1 MTRPSPIIKG
11 IPDAQPGTAFLPD
24 LRQNEDFETLR
35 VLLTHMRG
43 HYATMT
49 GLFENC
55 TGQKDSLNPIDAYN
69 KGALIAYK
77 AIVADLDEILRM

>member
-11 IPDAQPGTAFLPD
+11 IPNVKPGTAVLQD
-24 LRQNEDFETLR
+24 MRKNEDFETWR
-35 VLLTHMRG
+35 ALLAHMRA

-49 GLFENC
+49 RLFENC